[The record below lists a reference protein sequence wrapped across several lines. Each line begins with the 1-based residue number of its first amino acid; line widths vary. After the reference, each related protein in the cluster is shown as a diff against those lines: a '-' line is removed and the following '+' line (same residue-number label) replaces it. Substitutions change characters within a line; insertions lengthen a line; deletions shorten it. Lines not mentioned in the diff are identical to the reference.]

1 MSEHHHSVDG
11 QVPSRGPFPPKEQK
25 LRLVQVEFSGSPS
38 QSALRCQPG
47 RHQSAWRVEYL
58 VADRS
63 RNMRTEESPVAE

>member
-1 MSEHHHSVDG
+1 MSEHHHSIDG
-11 QVPSRGPFPPKEQK
+11 QVSSRGPFPPKEQK
-25 LRLVQVEFSGSPS
+25 LKLVQVEISGSPS

-47 RHQSAWRVEYL
+47 RHQSAWRVADL